1 MKKLTRILIAV
12 VLVATLLATISIPA
26 MAKGFDFD
34 KAVEDYDQYIQ
45 TLYFEAGESN
55 SLFDYEAENGAV
67 FYSSDE
73 SIAVINKGGTITA
86 KDGGKAYVA
95 VVFPDDAYR
104 MYIIN
109 VQVPKQNNNV
119 TSDYKN
125 EQFQSNIQSAQDTM
139 LDNAEVM
146 KEQFDEEDDE
156 ESSFDIMIVVGIVI
170 IICVVSLFSYL
181 FLSILILSKTSMSTK
196 KLPVVRETA
205 ATIKAPSAIMNNC
218 PKCGKAFDGGA
229 FCSSCGTSSK
239 PRGKYIVPINGK
251 ITAQKFEVLVNEW
264 LAQNPYIYD
273 CKISLNT
280 KQSLLIPFVSYKFF
294 VKNAVI
300 EYSVA
305 EHPQKRRYG
314 FAFLYKFRLFG
325 PIGYSTEKHVAQWL
339 QKNPDCKVISHTGG
353 RIQHLGSKSG
363 FYAQYYNYVFFEK

>member
-1 MKKLTRILIAV
+1 MKKLIKILIAV
-12 VLVATLLATISIPA
+12 VLAATLLATISIPA
-26 MAKGFDFD
+26 MAKKFDF
-34 KAVEDYDQYIQ
+34 KNAVEEYDQHIQ
-45 TLYFEAGESN
+45 TLYFKAGESD
-55 SLFDYEAENGAV
+55 SFFDYEAENGAV

-73 SIAVINKGGTITA
+73 SIAVISKGGTIAA

-95 VVFPDDAYR
+95 VVFPNGAYR
-104 MYIIN
+104 MYIID
-109 VQVPKQNNNV
+109 VQAPKQNNNL

-125 EQFQSNIQSAQDTM
+125 EQFQSNIQSAQDAM
-139 LDNAEVM
+139 LDNAKV
-146 KEQFDEEDDE
+146 KKDRFDKDDDK
-156 ESSFDIMIVVGIVI
+156 SSFDIMMVVGIVI
-170 IICVVSLFSYL
+170 IICVVLLFSYS

-205 ATIKAPSAIMNNC
+205 ATIKTPSAIMNNC

-239 PRGKYIVPINGK
+239 SRGKYIVPINGK

-264 LAQNPYIYD
+264 LSQNPYIYD

-280 KQSLLIPFVSYKFF
+280 KQSLLIPFVGYKFF
-294 VKNAVI
+294 VKNATI

-305 EHPQKRRYG
+305 DQPQKRRYG

-325 PIGYSTEKHVAQWL
+325 PIGYSSEKHVAQWL
-339 QKNPDCKVISHTGG
+339 QKNSGCKVISHTGG